1 MTSFFA
7 LPHRQCGNGK
17 VWYGF
22 GSGGQ
27 EGSMTTR
34 LSGCGHA
41 ILDFGNCW
49 DRRTY
54 KVEVYLNE
62 KRISRAN
69 GSTPSKIVGFDFTD
83 GDILKLKEDGA
94 IIKFNK
100 LTIINCKHCTFWF
113 FFNYLIKYSVL
124 HHESSNQKNNNFPQ
138 KQRFMCIII
147 EL

>member
-1 MTSFFA
+1 MAFQLSLNQSEVFFLKKEEKNQISNIYDLTSFFA

-100 LTIINCKHCTFWF
+100 LTIINCKHCTF
-113 FFNYLIKYSVL
+113 
-124 HHESSNQKNNNFPQ
+124 
-138 KQRFMCIII
+138 
-147 EL
+147 